1 MPSTCACRVLRQLR
15 PIGLL
20 GGLVLLAA
28 CGRESEQEVQEVRP
42 VQVMVTDTRLSGSS
56 VTLIGNVL
64 PESESSLSFRI
75 GGRMME
81 RFVGVGDHV
90 RPGQLVAQLDPQ
102 DEQSGQQV
110 ARAQLSAAQAMAVE
124 ADNNFS
130 RMRELVAQDAVS
142 RALFDQAE
150 AGRRATRSQVES
162 AQAQVRLAD
171 NRLGYTRLVS
181 DMAGVVTARGAEP
194 GEVVAAG
201 QMIVQL
207 AREGGRDA
215 VFDVPAR
222 IKDNAPDNATI
233 QVMLTSDT
241 RVSTRGRIREIAP
254 RADPITGTFRVKV
267 ALDDPPPA
275 MRLGSTV
282 TGRLSVDG
290 VLGIEIPAAA
300 VVRSG
305 SKSAVWVVDPNTHA
319 VATRDIVV
327 QSAAPSTVIV
337 ASGLKQGDIVVTAGV
352 QALRPGQ
359 KVRPIGIKAEAGSQA
374 PPGTQP
380 ESRP

>member
-1 MPSTCACRVLRQLR
+1 VPSTCACRVLRQFHLIAL
-15 PIGLL
+15 PWVLALL
-20 GGLVLLAA
+20 VG
-28 CGRESEQEVQEVRP
+28 CGRDSEQEVQEVRP
-42 VQVMVTDTRLSGSS
+42 VQVMVTDMSLSGGS
-56 VTLIGNVL
+56 VTLVGNVL

-124 ADNNFS
+124 ADNNFG

-171 NRLGYTRLVS
+171 NRLSYTRLVS

-222 IKDNAPDNATI
+222 IKDNAPANATI
-233 QVMLTSDT
+233 EVMLTSDT
-241 RVSTRGRIREIAP
+241 SASTRGRVREIAP

-305 SKSAVWVVDPNTHA
+305 SQSAVWVVDPKTHT
-319 VATRDIVV
+319 VATRDIVI
-327 QSAAPSTVIV
+327 QSTAPATVTV
-337 ASGLKQGDIVVTAGV
+337 ASGLNQGDLVVTAGV

-359 KVRPIGIKAEAGSQA
+359 KVRPLGIAPTPTAGSQ
-374 PPGTQP
+374 PGTKP
-380 ESRP
+380 ESEP

>member
-1 MPSTCACRVLRQLR
+1 LRWFRCL
-15 PIGLL
+15 GLL
-20 GGLVLLAA
+20 GALILLAA
-28 CGRESEQEVQEVRP
+28 CGRNEDEQVQEVRP
-42 VQVMVTDTRLSGSS
+42 VQVMVTDTQLSGRT
-56 VTLIGNVL
+56 VTLIGNVQ

-81 RFVGVGDHV
+81 RLVGVGDQV

-102 DEQSGQQV
+102 DEQSGQQG

-150 AGRRATRSQVES
+150 AGRRATRSQVEA

-222 IKDNAPDNATI
+222 IKDNAPGNATLE
-233 QVMLTSDT
+233 VMLTSDT
-241 RVSTRGRIREIAP
+241 TVSTRGQVREIAP

-267 ALDDPPPA
+267 ALQDPPPA

-282 TGRLSVDG
+282 TGRLSVEG

-305 SKSAVWVVDPNTHA
+305 SKSAVWVVDPKTHL
-319 VATRDIVV
+319 VAAREIAV
-327 QSAAPSTVIV
+327 QSAGPSTVMV

-359 KVRPIGIKAEAGSQA
+359 KVRPIGLT
-374 PPGTQP
+374 PGTATEGKP
-380 ESRP
+380 ETAP